1 MKSIDVSAATIEEA
15 INDGLAKLGCSISDC
30 KVQVLQEGAKGLFGL
45 FGSKPATV
53 RLTLLRSE
61 EEEKND
67 FDDFSINLRD
77 TMDAAPEAA
86 SRNNAPKK
94 KAAAPERRTAP
105 APRPAEK
112 QPAPEAVQQP
122 EAPKPSPAPERQKN
136 SDVLERFKNAPL
148 PGTAAKPAEPAQT
161 SMYVFRP
168 AHARQHE
175 KARPARREEPR
186 TAEALPRKAAPEP
199 ENIVLHD
206 PQTLE
211 GMVQQFLLELTQKMG
226 LSIRVDVRYDAE
238 ENHLFANIYGDALG
252 ILIGRRGETL
262 DALQYLTSLHVNKGR
277 EGYTRVTLDTENY
290 RAKREEA
297 LMRLANRMANRAGEN
312 RTQGCARTDEPLRRR
327 ILHSSLQNNQLYVY
341 LFEGEE
347 PYRHVVIVPAK

>member
-94 KAAAPERRTAP
+94 KAAAPERRTVP

-175 KARPARREEPR
+175 KARPARREGN
-186 TAEALPRKAAPEP
+186 AA
-199 ENIVLHD
+199 
-206 PQTLE
+206 
-211 GMVQQFLLELTQKMG
+211 G
-226 LSIRVDVRYDAE
+226 
-238 ENHLFANIYGDALG
+238 
-252 ILIGRRGETL
+252 RGEAGGGR
-262 DALQYLTSLHVNKGR
+262 ALTPGHR
-277 EGYTRVTLDTENY
+277 
-290 RAKREEA
+290 RAGSH
-297 LMRLANRMANRAGEN
+297 RAGGEN
-312 RTQGCARTDEPLRRR
+312 RPGATGADAAKYQKEKPVCRGGG
-327 ILHSSLQNNQLYVY
+327 S
-341 LFEGEE
+341 
-347 PYRHVVIVPAK
+347 VV